1 MKKIIFGLVS
11 VAFLISCSTT
21 EETKK
26 DLYKE
31 YNPKYEL
38 NFDET
43 KKEGEITLIKIEDLE
58 KEKKSEVKDIHKI
71 NEETSKIDNEEI
83 LSNENLKTNVFDRNQ
98 RVLNNNLKG
107 VWVATVARLDFPH
120 TSSAESQ
127 KKEIDTIMDNVKS
140 WGLNAVFFH
149 VRPTADAFY
158 LSENEPWSIYLTGTQ
173 DKYPGFDPLEYAIEA
188 AHSRGIELH
197 AWINPYRSS
206 MNLDLDKLS
215 SKSVVK
221 KHPEWIFTYD
231 NKFYMNPGNPEVV
244 KYVSKEIEYIV
255 SKYDIDGLHLDDYFY
270 PYPSATSSLPENV
283 DDKEYEIY
291 GKNFDNKADWRRDN
305 VNNMIKNLSVSVHK
319 IKPGISFGVS
329 PFGIWRN
336 KDNDLTGSDTKGLQS
351 YDSLYADSI
360 EWMKEGW
367 VDYIAPQIYW
377 KIGHSKADYS
387 ELVKWW
393 SQKARETNT
402 ALYVGQGTYKVN
414 EWEDSEE
421 TTKQLKLNE
430 SYPEVK
436 GTIFFRYETL
446 LNNPKNVLE
455 QIKENL
461 K

>member
-158 LSENEPWSIYLTGTQ
+158 LSENEPWSIYLTGIQ

-188 AHSRGIELH
+188 AHSRGLELH

-402 ALYVGQGTYKVN
+402 PLYVGQGTYKVN

>member
-158 LSENEPWSIYLTGTQ
+158 LSENEPWSIYLTGIQ

-188 AHSRGIELH
+188 AHNRGIELH

-393 SQKARETNT
+393 SRKARETNT

>member
-107 VWVATVARLDFPH
+107 VWVATVARLDFPY

-244 KYVSKEIEYIV
+244 KYVSKEI
-255 SKYDIDGLHLDDYFY
+255 
-270 PYPSATSSLPENV
+270 
-283 DDKEYEIY
+283 
-291 GKNFDNKADWRRDN
+291 
-305 VNNMIKNLSVSVHK
+305 
-319 IKPGISFGVS
+319 
-329 PFGIWRN
+329 
-336 KDNDLTGSDTKGLQS
+336 
-351 YDSLYADSI
+351 
-360 EWMKEGW
+360 
-367 VDYIAPQIYW
+367 
-377 KIGHSKADYS
+377 
-387 ELVKWW
+387 
-393 SQKARETNT
+393 
-402 ALYVGQGTYKVN
+402 
-414 EWEDSEE
+414 
-421 TTKQLKLNE
+421 
-430 SYPEVK
+430 
-436 GTIFFRYETL
+436 
-446 LNNPKNVLE
+446 
-455 QIKENL
+455 
-461 K
+461 